1 MTHIVSCMYLL
12 LRINIC
18 FCSVELH
25 ISVIYTFLMTQKKL
39 KQTTLSFKTVP
50 APAPAQ
56 VDDDVELVEVMEV
69 VTKKQPLKRA
79 AHTKQRTGETVSNTY
94 CCMDILIYDL
104 IVKYTCMTAIY

>member
-39 KQTTLSFKTVP
+39 KQTTLSFKTVS
-50 APAPAQ
+50 APAQ

-69 VTKKQPLKRA
+69 VTEKQPLKRA